1 MCNLY
6 GSTHEEGVRKYLRPA
21 NVLASPWE
29 GGIVAPRKPGAFIRR
44 SRNAEGY
51 LIGPGRDLVVGH
63 WGLIPWFAKNLNFRY
78 STNNA
83 RSEVLEDKPTFRIP
97 WKRGQRCIIPADRF
111 DEPNWESGKNVWWRF
126 KRADG
131 EPWALA
137 GLWDTWRDHET
148 GEMVESYTML
158 TMHANS
164 HPLMGRMHKPDVDR
178 ITKVPLPFEQQ
189 DKRSVIPIEQGD
201 VDQWLT
207 GSMRDAKA
215 LLRLAPFEVFNAGP
229 SVPTTGALL

>member
-1 MCNLY
+1 ME
-6 GSTHEEGVRKYLRPA
+6 SH
-21 NVLASPWE
+21 
-29 GGIVAPRKPGAFIRR
+29 
-44 SRNAEGY
+44 
-51 LIGPGRDLVVGH
+51 GRWL
-63 WGLIPWFAKNLNFRY
+63 
-78 STNNA
+78 
-83 RSEVLEDKPTFRIP
+83 
-97 WKRGQRCIIPADRF
+97 
-111 DEPNWESGKNVWWRF
+111 
-126 KRADG
+126 
-131 EPWALA
+131 

-207 GSMRDAKA
+207 GSMRDCEGIV
-215 LLRLAPFEVFNAGP
+215 APCAV
-229 SVPTTGALL
+229 

>member
-1 MCNLY
+1 MKKAFA
-6 GSTHEEGVRKYLRPA
+6 STGDQPTCSQA
-21 NVLASPWE
+21 
-29 GGIVAPRKPGAFIRR
+29 
-44 SRNAEGY
+44 
-51 LIGPGRDLVVGH
+51 PGRAASSPPKAWRVHPPLAQRRGLFDRAWPRSCRGALGLDPLVRH
-63 WGLIPWFAKNLNFRY
+63 
-78 STNNA
+78 A
-83 RSEVLEDKPTFRIP
+83 RSEELEDKPTFRIP
-97 WKRGQRCIIPADRF
+97 WKRGQRCIIPADWF

-137 GLWDTWRDHET
+137 GLWDTWRDNET